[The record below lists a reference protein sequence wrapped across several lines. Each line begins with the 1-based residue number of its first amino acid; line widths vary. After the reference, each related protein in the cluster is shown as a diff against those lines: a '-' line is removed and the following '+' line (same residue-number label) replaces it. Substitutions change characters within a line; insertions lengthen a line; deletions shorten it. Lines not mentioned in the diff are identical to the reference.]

1 MPYTPYHFAPSAFV
15 GLALRKW
22 IDLPVF
28 VFANVIVDIEVLF
41 TSGHPYFHTLLL
53 GGALGA
59 CWGLFAYQFKGLS
72 GRLMHVLCIPYTTSL
87 WKMIISGILGVWFH
101 VFTDAVYHSDNIRL
115 FWPAKVRLPYW
126 HITKGPAKAIFIAFF
141 LAAIILYAMAVVSY
155 VKQNKTDKI
164 VEQ

>member
-1 MPYTPYHFAPSAFV
+1 MPYTPYHFAPSTFV

-28 VFANVIVDIEVLF
+28 VFANVVVDIEVLF
-41 TSGHPYFHTLLL
+41 TGGHPYFHNLLL
-53 GGALGA
+53 GGVLGA

-72 GRLMHVLCIPYTTSL
+72 SRLMHVLCIPYTASR

-101 VFTDAVYHSDNIRL
+101 VLTDTVYHSDNIRL
-115 FWPAKVRLPYW
+115 FWPAKMILPDW
-126 HITKGPAKAIFIAFF
+126 HITKGQAKAIFIAFF
-141 LAAIILYAMAVVSY
+141 FAAIILYAMAVVSY

-164 VEQ
+164 AEQ